1 MRVVQIVSTII
12 GEGVYAGMPCLLV
25 RLGGCN
31 LHCNWCDTPAARHG
45 GKEIP
50 FSSLVDRGI
59 KAKQKWILLTGGEPL
74 IHRSVSKLVKRWSD
88 GKKFILI
95 ETNGTQNIEKVQF
108 DRTYISMD
116 IKTPSSGESGKHLI
130 SNLKK
135 LRSWDSVK
143 FVIADRTDF
152 NWAKEFIE
160 RNPVKSPILFQPV
173 WGRLSPKRL
182 AQWIYEEIP
191 EVRLSVQLHKLI
203 KLP

>member
-12 GEGVYAGMPCLLV
+12 GEGLYAGMPCFLV

-50 FSSLVDRGI
+50 FASLVDRGI
-59 KAKQKWILLTGGEPL
+59 DAKQKWILLTGGEPL
-74 IHRSVSKLVKRWSD
+74 IHRSVPKLVKRWSN
-88 GKKFILI
+88 GKKFTLI

-108 DRTYISMD
+108 DGTFIAMD

-135 LRSWDSVK
+135 LRAIDSVK
-143 FVIADRTDF
+143 FVIADRKDF
-152 NWAKEFIE
+152 DWAKKFVM
-160 RNPVKSPILFQPV
+160 RNPVKSSILFQPV

-182 AQWIYEEIP
+182 AQWIYEEVP
-191 EVRLSVQLHKLI
+191 TVRLSVQLHKII